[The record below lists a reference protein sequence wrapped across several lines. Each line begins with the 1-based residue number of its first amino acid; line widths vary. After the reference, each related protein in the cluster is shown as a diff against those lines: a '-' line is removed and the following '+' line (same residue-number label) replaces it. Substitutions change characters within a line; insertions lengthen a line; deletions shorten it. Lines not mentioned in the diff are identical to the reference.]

1 MLCVVEIFGNMAF
14 ILKKKTAM
22 ELQLMIEFAD
32 CTQKL
37 LLTS

>member
-14 ILKKKTAM
+14 ILKNTAM